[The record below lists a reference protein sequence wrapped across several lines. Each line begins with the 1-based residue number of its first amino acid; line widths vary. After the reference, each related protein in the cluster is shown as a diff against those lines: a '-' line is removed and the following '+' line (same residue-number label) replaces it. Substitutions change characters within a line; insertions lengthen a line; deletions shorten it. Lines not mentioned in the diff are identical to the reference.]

1 MRESGGDLPGGV
13 EGGAMREWVLIATRR
28 AEMSLRTP
36 DVVEFCHEPQPQG
49 AVGVTPNWLKSISP
63 PPHNCGDDFRSPES
77 RRCRQKCLRHVLR
90 GVGGNIATTVLAG
103 GPFRSM
109 EAVFER
115 LHGGIAAVVGY
126 AGGKAEDAQESRV
139 ASGRTKHGDRSA
151 RAGRGTAA
159 SPGHLLI
166 HRWTEAGGTGLH
178 PPDRARACFSD
189 ADCDR
194 WYLKRNPNDP
204 HVGEN
209 IVPKL
214 KALQGQFP
222 DLLKP

>member
-1 MRESGGDLPGGV
+1 
-13 EGGAMREWVLIATRR
+13 
-28 AEMSLRTP
+28 MSL
-36 DVVEFCHEPQPQG
+36 G
-49 AVGVTPNWLKSISP
+49 AAGKSAGKSA
-63 PPHNCGDDFRSPES
+63 C
-77 RRCRQKCLRHVLR
+77 
-90 GVGGNIATTVLAG
+90 ATSFAVSAGKVATAVLAG

-126 AGGKAEDAQESRV
+126 AGGKAEDAQEFRV

-151 RAGRGTAA
+151 RAGRGIAV
-159 SPGHLLI
+159 SPGHLLF

-178 PPDRARACFSD
+178 PPDRARACFQKPI
-189 ADCDR
+189 ATG

-204 HVGEN
+204 YVVAN

-214 KALQGQFP
+214 KALRGHFP
-222 DLLKP
+222 TC